1 MKILIL
7 GTGYVG
13 LVTGACFSEMGH
25 LVTCLDI
32 DEDKINKLNDG
43 IIPIYEPGL
52 EEIVKRNKKNKRLQ
66 FTTDYKKAVEKND
79 AIFICV
85 PTPSNDDGSCNLSFI
100 KKAAISIAKN
110 LNEYKLI
117 INKSTAQVGTL
128 FEVREIIKKE
138 LTSLNKEI
146 NFDVAS
152 NPEFLKEGCAITDC
166 MKPDRIVIGIDSD
179 KAKNILYDIYS
190 AFNIRKDKII
200 TMDILSSEMTKYA
213 ANAMLA
219 TRISF
224 MNEIATI
231 CKKINAN
238 VNNVRKGIGSDSRIG
253 YSFLYPGVGYGGS
266 CFPKDL
272 KALAYIAK
280 KNNVNP
286 KLLNAVEEINNDQ
299 KKYLSKNIEN
309 YFKNTGGVKDKTIA
323 IWGLSF
329 KPDTDD
335 IREAPSLNLIK
346 DLLKKGAT
354 LRVFDPVAMDNI
366 KKYFDK
372 EKNISFCE
380 SEIEAANGSH
390 AIALLTEWKQFRLLD
405 FKSILKNL
413 KHKVI
418 FDGRNQYHPIKMKNL
433 GFNYIGIGVPDQI
446 QNEK

>member
-1 MKILIL
+1 MKILII

-25 LVTCLDI
+25 TITCLDI
-32 DEDKINKLNDG
+32 DQDKIDKLNNS

-52 EEIVKRNKKNKRLQ
+52 EEIVKRNKNNNRLF
-66 FTTDYKKAVEKND
+66 FTTDYKQALQDND
-79 AIFICV
+79 VIFICV
-85 PTPSNDDGSCNLSFI
+85 ATPSNDDGSCNLSYI
-100 KKAAISIAKN
+100 KKASQSIAQN
-110 LNEYKLI
+110 LNTYKLI
-117 INKSTAQVGTL
+117 INKSTAEVGTV
-128 FEVREIIKKE
+128 FTIKEIISQE
-138 LTSLNKEI
+138 LKNLNKDI
-146 NFDVAS
+146 LFDVAS

-166 MKPDRIVIGIDSD
+166 MKPDRIVIGTENDN
-179 KAKNILYDIYS
+179 AKNILYDIYS
-190 AFNIRKDKII
+190 AFNLRKDKILS
-200 TMDILSSEMTKYA
+200 MDILSAEMTKYA

-224 MNEIATI
+224 MNEIASI

-238 VNNVRKGIGSDSRIG
+238 VNDVRKGIGSDSRIG

-272 KALAYIAK
+272 RALAHLAK
-280 KNNVNP
+280 KNNINP

-299 KKYLSKNIEN
+299 KKYLFQNIEK
-309 YFKNTGGVKDKTIA
+309 YFENDGGVKNKTIA

-335 IREAPSLNLIK
+335 IREAPALNLIK
-346 DLLKKGAT
+346 DLLKKGAN
-354 LRVFDPVAMDNI
+354 LRVFDPIAMSNV
-366 KKYFDK
+366 KNHFKN

-380 SEIEAANGSH
+380 NEHDAANGSH
-390 AIALLTEWKQFRLLD
+390 AIALLTEWKQFRLID
-405 FKSILKNL
+405 FKSIIKNL

-433 GFNYIGIGVPDQI
+433 GFNYIGVGVKDQI
-446 QNEK
+446 HEK